1 MQFDVSFFFL
11 QCKVIMLLAKG
22 WTSLCHL
29 SNTDLLMQ
37 HFRAIAELAGKEKH
51 HSTH

>member
-1 MQFDVSFFFL
+1 MQFDISFFFL
-11 QCKVIMLLAKG
+11 QFKVVTLLAKG
-22 WTSLCHL
+22 WTSLSHL

-37 HFRAIAELAGKEKH
+37 HFRAIAELAEKEKH